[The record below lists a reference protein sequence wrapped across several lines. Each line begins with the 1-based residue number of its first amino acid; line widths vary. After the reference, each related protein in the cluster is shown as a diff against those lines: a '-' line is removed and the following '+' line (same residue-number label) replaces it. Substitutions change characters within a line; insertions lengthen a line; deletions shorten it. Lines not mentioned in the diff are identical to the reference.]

1 MTFRTLAQPREV
13 VKGPQHRRETLR
25 ENPSRRALP
34 GVGLQLR
41 DDALEELPLPL
52 VVIRRHCFER
62 CVLCALLRISLQELP
77 SESVTGV
84 PVGPSSCE
92 HYISIRG
99 APVDAPPASRD
110 GINPVGRR
118 ADTFGMEAGQ
128 LKSAF
133 LLPPVIVGL
142 YLLHTAWS
150 WGLAGAIAVVVGT
163 LVAADYRG
171 IAGRVPWV
179 LGASRLGFN
188 RSVGARRRSFALLA
202 LWGVV
207 MILLALR

>member
-1 MTFRTLAQPREV
+1 M
-13 VKGPQHRRETLR
+13 
-25 ENPSRRALP
+25 
-34 GVGLQLR
+34 
-41 DDALEELPLPL
+41 
-52 VVIRRHCFER
+52 
-62 CVLCALLRISLQELP
+62 
-77 SESVTGV
+77 ES
-84 PVGPSSCE
+84 
-92 HYISIRG
+92 
-99 APVDAPPASRD
+99 SRD
-110 GINPVGRR
+110 GLNSVRR
-118 ADTFGMEAGQ
+118 RTDTCEMEAGQ

-133 LLPPVIVGL
+133 FLPPVIVGL

-171 IAGRVPWV
+171 VAARVPWV

>member
-1 MTFRTLAQPREV
+1 
-13 VKGPQHRRETLR
+13 
-25 ENPSRRALP
+25 
-34 GVGLQLR
+34 
-41 DDALEELPLPL
+41 
-52 VVIRRHCFER
+52 
-62 CVLCALLRISLQELP
+62 
-77 SESVTGV
+77 
-84 PVGPSSCE
+84 
-92 HYISIRG
+92 
-99 APVDAPPASRD
+99 
-110 GINPVGRR
+110 
-118 ADTFGMEAGQ
+118 MEAGQ

-142 YLLHTAWS
+142 YLLDTAWS

-171 IAGRVPWV
+171 VAARVPWV

-188 RSVGARRRSFALLA
+188 RSVGARRRSFAFLA